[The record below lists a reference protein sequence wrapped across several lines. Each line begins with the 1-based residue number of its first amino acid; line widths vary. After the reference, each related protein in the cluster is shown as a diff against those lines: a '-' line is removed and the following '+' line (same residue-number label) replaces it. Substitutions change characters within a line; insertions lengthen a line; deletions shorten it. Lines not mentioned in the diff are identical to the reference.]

1 MLTEEEI
8 EEQQYWK
15 KQFETKWNDLVK
27 REGKYNLARFDCV
40 KEKFSKEYGFG
51 TTEYYKHFALL
62 LEPFPKDFNIMETL
76 ENTLQELKSGK
87 KVKNMKQEKELV
99 FGLCEDAKIEG
110 VDKYLIPK
118 DFFEEYNE
126 FSFEKIHFQI
136 IKSLRNC
143 ECNVTDSIT
152 VYVNGPISVL
162 IGLIRICISN
172 VMSLKVKYYNS
183 KTGEYDMYQYVNTD
197 MWKPELED
205 GGYL

>member
-1 MLTEEEI
+1 MILT
-8 EEQQYWK
+8 QGYWK
-15 KQFETKWNDLVK
+15 DRFESNYKAKIAKEGNHCLCTMEFIKKEFSSKYGFET
-27 REGKYNLARFDCV
+27 E
-40 KEKFSKEYGFG
+40 
-51 TTEYYKHFALL
+51 EYYKQFALF
-62 LEPFPKDFNIMETL
+62 LEPFPPVRCEMFKELDERVHK
-76 ENTLQELKSGK
+76 ELKSEK

-118 DFFEEYNE
+118 NFFEDNNE

-143 ECNVTDSIT
+143 ECNVTDSLT
-152 VYVNGPISVL
+152 VYVNGPIPVL

-172 VMSLKVKYYNS
+172 VMSLKVKYYNG
-183 KTGEYDMYQYVNTD
+183 KTGEFDMYQYVNTD